1 MNLNAPR
8 SYLAMILSH
17 NWHYKID
24 RILRFFCCS
33 RSSELK
39 IFLTPEAEKRSLSC
53 LKFPCTL
60 AKVGVSLC
68 LKHLVIKP
76 TLPAVLCILDVGK
89 RRSMNEMERPCGK
102 KFN

>member
-17 NWHYKID
+17 NWHYEID
-24 RILRFFCCS
+24 RIFRFFCCS

-60 AKVGVSLC
+60 PLSQAFGDKTNIAGSSLHFRC
-68 LKHLVIKP
+68 RKTQI
-76 TLPAVLCILDVGK
+76 D
-89 RRSMNEMERPCGK
+89 E
-102 KFN
+102 